1 MTLIDKLKNLNIP
14 DSELVTLKY
23 SDGTEVFV
31 HNETEIEDAL
41 SETDVVATFAELIA
55 TPGLRVSTQFGV
67 NVIER
72 LREDEHLND
81 YKRDGDFASFLADVI
96 NENFYEYDFIESS
109 IEKYDYKRGFCT
121 LSANVKVPLSD
132 IIKHSPYLS
141 GWEISVKTDNGDLTL
156 EA

>member
-55 TPGLRVSTQFGV
+55 TPGLRVSTQFGD
-67 NVIER
+67 NVLDR
-72 LREDEHLND
+72 LREDEHL
-81 YKRDGDFASFLADVI
+81 
-96 NENFYEYDFIESS
+96 ESS